1 VLARLPFWITVAV
14 DALAWAVISSAAGWW
29 GVRLPADRLDGGGPV
44 DASRYRRWLRI
55 AIWKD
60 RLPEAGTLFG
70 GVSKRSLP
78 PGEHHRDRLLR
89 FARESRRAELTHA
102 VILAT
107 TPAFLLW
114 NPAGLFVAMA
124 AFAAVANVPCLLVA
138 RFNRGRVQR
147 ALRR

>member
-1 VLARLPFWITVAV
+1 VLVRLPFWITVVV
-14 DALAWAVISSAAGWW
+14 DAFVWAVISAVAGWW

-44 DASRYRRWLRI
+44 EASRYRRWLRI
-55 AIWKD
+55 GAWKD

-70 GVSKRSLP
+70 GVSKRTLP
-78 PGEHHRDRLLR
+78 PGTRHRDRLLR

-102 VILAT
+102 AILAT

-114 NPAGLFVAMA
+114 NPPGLFAAMV
-124 AFAAVANVPCLLVA
+124 AFAAVANLPCLAVA